1 MFQQQ
6 ALMSAAQGAYIS
18 PVQISNGQLQQ
29 VNGAVTPT
37 SGKDNRKFRKKTKTF
52 LYIFLK

>member
-6 ALMSAAQGAYIS
+6 ALMNAAQGAYIS

-37 SGKDNRKFRKKTKTF
+37 SGKDDNIR
-52 LYIFLK
+52 